1 MHPRAAEGRARQ
13 AQRDMDHAGLVDEQR
28 AAFEERIRRRALIR
42 HAEARMR
49 ERPLMRRF
57 EERRRVG
64 ENLWALLEEIEHGPR
79 GISKARVLQAAIGA
93 DPIDST
99 KHLARYAIRPS
110 DDPAVAQ
117 RRGRYLLKTAVKFV
131 RIARVAADLGGL
143 DPDSAALRILDGT
156 VYTQDAPESA
166 VDEHMD
172 HRADTLAA
180 MLADIAGRL
189 CRKHRVGA
197 GIRRMEEAGWA
208 LRAPGDLNSPMQV
221 DPALIGSALVP
232 ATVNAGGVPSAPPF
246 PRYLPW
252 AQIERYPHLHLGY
265 VSGEKSQLRTFGR
278 VVGKFQ
284 FEDAEGDRFET
295 ELGIFDVC
303 CWPVF
308 RIDLILVPKSRG
320 SESTLM
326 WALSFVTWV
335 KPTERLTWTGPSG
348 AEYWIGQDETLG
360 EIATFMAPREA
371 TGLIDPDHGIALNA
385 SRLAWA
391 DGSWSGSLMLL
402 TDEEGRVTS
411 DFRPSL
417 AERQV
422 SLDVIKVCHA
432 PMLRDVAFL
441 SPWPNLMLCDQPVLH
456 RHFARDARIAHLW
469 TDERPTGTPY
479 ADHPLAEDPVPAA
492 PALDPVEAPEGSL
505 SARLERWLQG
515 TLANRETFEE
525 DLEAAVV
532 AFMAR
537 LEATT
542 GAARERL
549 AAAVY
554 GKR

>member
-1 MHPRAAEGRARQ
+1 MK
-13 AQRDMDHAGLVDEQR
+13 
-28 AAFEERIRRRALIR
+28 
-42 HAEARMR
+42 

-64 ENLWALLEEIEHGPR
+64 ENLWALLEEIELGPR

-110 DDPAVAQ
+110 DDPEVAQ
-117 RRGRYLLKTAVKFV
+117 RRGRFLLKTAGKFV

-143 DPDSAALRILDGT
+143 DPDSAVLRILDGT

-166 VDEHMD
+166 VDDHMAQ
-172 HRADTLAA
+172 RADNLAA

-189 CRKHRVGA
+189 CWKHRVGA
-197 GIRRMEEAGWA
+197 GMRRMEEAGWG
-208 LRAPGDLNSPMQV
+208 LCAPGDLSSPMQGHPALIGKPLV
-221 DPALIGSALVP
+221 PPATAPRRLAPPPPVAQNLTAFQIARATHRAPVDPPSVMQPDPALIGSQLVAP
-232 ATVNAGGVPSAPPF
+232 PPPF
-246 PRYLPW
+246 PRNLPW
-252 AQIERYPHLHLGY
+252 AQIERYPHVHLGY
-265 VSGEKSQLRTFGR
+265 VSGELSQRRMFGR

-284 FEDAEGDRFET
+284 FDDAEGDRFET
-295 ELGIFDVC
+295 ELGVFDVC

-308 RIDLILVPKSRG
+308 RIDLVLAPTSYG
-320 SESTLM
+320 SASTLM
-326 WALSFVTWV
+326 WALSYVTWV
-335 KPTERLTWTGPSG
+335 KPIERLSWTTPSG
-348 AEYWIGQDETLG
+348 AEYWIDQNEALG
-360 EIATFMAPREA
+360 EIATFVSPREA
-371 TGLIDPDHGIALNA
+371 TGLIDPDHGIPLEA
-385 SRLAWA
+385 SHFAWP
-391 DGSWSGSLMLL
+391 GGFGNGSLMLL
-402 TDEEGRVTS
+402 TDEEGRVTN
-411 DFRPSL
+411 DFRPPVPG
-417 AERQV
+417 RQA
-422 SLDVIKVCHA
+422 SLDAIEVCY
-432 PMLRDVAFL
+432 PPSQRDVAFVTRTPLL
-441 SPWPNLMLCDQPVLH
+441 SICDQPVLH
-456 RHFARDARIAHLW
+456 RHFGPDPRIAHLW
-469 TDERPTGTPY
+469 TDERPTGTSY

-515 TLANRETFEE
+515 TLANRGTFEE

-537 LEATT
+537 IEATT